1 MNTRSLTVVLA
12 SIAMSSLGACTLI
25 STTGG
30 AGGSTGGI
38 STGDGGASS
47 TVTTGT
53 SGGTGGATTTT
64 STTTSTGTGMC
75 NPTYTCV
82 EAIAQGSGDPA
93 ELCEGPALKEF
104 NALADCT
111 CKGNCAKTCADNV
124 CKQQDPSAECKAC
137 LSTAGTGCK
146 TEFDNCINGT

>member
-12 SIAMSSLGACTLI
+12 SIAISSLGACTLI
-25 STTGG
+25 STTGSTG
-30 AGGSTGGI
+30 AGGSTGGT
-38 STGDGGASS
+38 STGDGGTAT
-47 TVTTGT
+47 TVTTG
-53 SGGTGGATTTT
+53 GTGGDASTTG
-64 STTTSTGTGMC
+64 TTTSTGSAMC
-75 NPTYTCV
+75 DPTYTCV

-111 CKGNCAKTCADNV
+111 CSGNCATTCADNA

-146 TEFDNCINGT
+146 TEFDNCVNGT